1 MIDARI
7 HRIDLPRRTLVVT
20 TADGRDLTLTLHEGA
35 NIEVHEPTTMGTMAG
50 SLADLREGYWVQVA
64 VEEREGGHCDCT
76 SLVCV
81 S

>member
-7 HRIDLPRRTLVVT
+7 RRIDVSRRTILVT
-20 TADGRDLTLTLHEGA
+20 TADGRELTLTLDEGA

-64 VEEREGGHCDCT
+64 LEEQGGDHCRCA
-76 SLVCV
+76 SVVCV